1 METFEMVEVIEL
13 NENNCREY
21 SDAEFLAMIEATE
34 AKEAKEDEEKEPIK
48 KGDRVNLHGSIRV
61 GRGCNQVK
69 FICGEVIATTK
80 KAICV
85 NDLVNNTWVKV
96 WVPKSAI
103 YGIEKC
109 TIFNEI
115 EANLKSWFVKQ

>member
-21 SDAEFLAMIEATE
+21 SEAEFLAMIEATE
-34 AKEAKEDEEKEPIK
+34 AKEEEEKEPIK
-48 KGDRVNLHGSIRV
+48 KGDRVNLHGSVRI

-69 FICGEVIATTK
+69 FISGEVISTTK

-85 NDLVNNTWVKV
+85 EEIVDNTWVKT

-103 YGIEKC
+103 YDIEKC
-109 TIFNEI
+109 TIMNEI
-115 EANLKSWFVKQ
+115 EANLKPWFVKK

>member
-21 SDAEFLAMIEATE
+21 SEAEFLAMIEATE
-34 AKEAKEDEEKEPIK
+34 AKEAKEEEEKEPIK
-48 KGDRVNLHGSIRV
+48 KGDRVRLHGSVRV

-69 FICGEVIATTK
+69 FISGEVISTTK

-85 NDLVNNTWVKV
+85 EEIVDNTWVKT

-103 YGIEKC
+103 YDIEKC
-109 TIFNEI
+109 TIMNEI
-115 EANLKSWFVKQ
+115 EANLKSWFVKK

>member
-1 METFEMVEVIEL
+1 METINFVEVIEL

-21 SDAEFLAMIEATE
+21 TEAEFLAMIEATE
-34 AKEAKEDEEKEPIK
+34 AKENEEKEPIK

-69 FICGEVIATTK
+69 FICGEIVATTK

-103 YGIEKC
+103 YDIEKC
-109 TIFNEI
+109 TIMNEI
-115 EANLKSWFVKQ
+115 EANLKSWFVKK